1 MQTLLHVPN
10 APPELT
16 NQDWKLLEKV
26 VIVLKPFKDATVMLS
41 RHDASISLAIPIVTI
56 IIDEL
61 EKENPREERGV
72 LTMKRALKTSMET
85 RFDYIHMIEE
95 NEHFIVS
102 TFLDNKFKNNFYRNP
117 DTLEAAKTIVTDKLV
132 QYLKEDMLKVIY

>member
-1 MQTLLHVPN
+1 
-10 APPELT
+10 
-16 NQDWKLLEKV
+16 
-26 VIVLKPFKDATVMLS
+26 MLS

-95 NEHFIVS
+95 NEHYIVS